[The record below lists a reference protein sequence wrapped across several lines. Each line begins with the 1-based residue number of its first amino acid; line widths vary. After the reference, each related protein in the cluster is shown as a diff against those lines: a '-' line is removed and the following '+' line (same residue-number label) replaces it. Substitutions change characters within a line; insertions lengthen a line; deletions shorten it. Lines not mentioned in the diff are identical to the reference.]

1 MQALPDY
8 MLIEFFNWIK
18 TNENT
23 RLNIGFV
30 RECVMKEKHTNGA
43 MGAMDDLTP
52 YAKEFIIQ
60 KGLNIEPWELVE
72 SIRAYLIY
80 RYEDKE
86 ATERVESSLWGQS
99 KNNKDTSHIILNG
112 NEIMHMMTSVP
123 VTLHTGIEF
132 LEWLLKQEINADDV
146 CKMPMCVFEQL
157 ARDFLLE
164 NEGVI
169 NDDLL
174 IYLRHEVKDKTPKS
188 FLKMFKRLIS
198 LNTFGQDTEKYKTIA
213 ELFGRYSNPCI
224 MKCFFL
230 PLAQDKL
237 FEKFIN
243 NSWSDLNSLSKNY
256 LDIYYSDKE
265 FSISGYDIKDKIR
278 SLEVAEDALPCLVL
292 WVNSLETAKC
302 VELRDLEYN
311 DVFRLLQF
319 IVQSIKVGDTFEVVC
334 SKAVAK
340 ADTLRREHKEI
351 AIIEQKFNISNS
363 EIKNSQLGTF
373 ESELISK
380 DEHENM
386 DSIL

>member
-30 RECVMKEKHTNGA
+30 RECVMREKHTNGA

-174 IYLRHEVKDKTPKS
+174 IYLRHEVKDKTP
-188 FLKMFKRLIS
+188 
-198 LNTFGQDTEKYKTIA
+198 
-213 ELFGRYSNPCI
+213 